1 MSHYFMWEIS
11 KLDTDNREREG
22 DRGREG
28 DRKKGGKGKRGGQGK
43 DERDSVRGK

>member
-22 DRGREG
+22 DRGTEGDRVTEGDRGREG
-28 DRKKGGKGKRGGQGK
+28 DRGKMKGI
-43 DERDSVRGK
+43 V